1 MLTDWVVSHGP
12 GGSVPHAFSRL
23 PLALLLCV
31 HDCLEGPE
39 ELALFWSVPI
49 ALISSSELGPVPEL
63 SLVTYESGSE
73 CSVLPVLPSYFT
85 SLHSE

>member
-39 ELALFWSVPI
+39 ELELFWSVLI
-49 ALISSSELGPVPEL
+49 ALILDSELGPAPEL
-63 SLVTYESGSE
+63 SLVTLESDSE
-73 CSVLPVLPSYFT
+73 CSVLPVSPSDFT
-85 SLHSE
+85 LLHSE